1 MVGAHPSGLPLACGS
16 RRGRALLGFPPDAW
30 APAVASDA
38 RQGGDGSRTL
48 LRSSLSSTFPILQSL
63 SSLVPCDLV
72 SQTGTWAIR
81 RDAGPV
87 GALPAPSPHLGHR
100 RGDPD
105 PLFGSSG
112 RKAHRTRGSPLPC
125 RPTPPAWGAA
135 PAASTSLSWPFRR
148 TTTR

>member
-16 RRGRALLGFPPDAW
+16 GRGGALLGFSPDAS

-72 SQTGTWAIR
+72 SQRGLWAIHR
-81 RDAGPV
+81 FSRPAMPFLLPPLCPNTGRETPV
-87 GALPAPSPHLGHR
+87 SPAEGA
-100 RGDPD
+100 
-105 PLFGSSG
+105 SG
-112 RKAHRTRGSPLPC
+112 VGLLQPGSPLPC
-125 RPTPPAWGAA
+125 RPVPRLRDGPR
-135 PAASTSLSWPFRR
+135 LS
-148 TTTR
+148 